1 MEAHRAFES
10 KSVLVDATGVH
21 YTPQLAGFPSGPPI
35 TLSLDDYLTLGFQH
49 TLEVR
54 WRASVRQRATT
65 AAARRRPG
73 SSGPEWRVPFT
84 APAPIRKY
92 IGDDGSLLVVGQ
104 HTVTVGGASQWTSGE
119 VQTAAGRPSKFSSL
133 ELKQQSMLLVEG
145 SLGKAIHIRID
156 QDTRDAGTGLSGLR
170 DRFADLVKLDYKG
183 DEDAVFQEIEAGNT
197 TLSLPGSRFVGLSQQ
212 GKGLFGVRAKGRVG
226 ALGFTTIAS
235 HEKSQSSR
243 QRFRGGAQ
251 VDTITVRDFDYLRNT
266 YFFLDHVYRDRLP
279 DFRAVAS
286 TSPPDLVR
294 DDIIDENSLQVYVN
308 DFNVSNDARQQAQPG
323 KAYVDPRLPEKE
335 TGSSEEGTWTRL
347 DPDDDYVL
355 VKEFGYIIMK
365 GEVRGRHALAVIY
378 RTVGGRQFGSRNG
391 DRLTLKLIKAREPRP
406 TFPTWDLEWNVYRIV
421 KGFSRGRQF
430 EVDQILV
437 EVLEEVPGRELQA
450 SQGGVNLLQ
459 TVGLD
464 EHGQDP
470 GSPADQIIDADYIGL
485 DPGRCTHFPGSDPL

>member
-10 KSVLVDATGVH
+10 KSVLVDAPGVH

-54 WRASVRQRATT
+54 WRASVRQRAT
-65 AAARRRPG
+65 
-73 SSGPEWRVPFT
+73 
-84 APAPIRKY
+84 
-92 IGDDGSLLVVGQ
+92 
-104 HTVTVGGASQWTSGE
+104 
-119 VQTAAGRPSKFSSL
+119 AAGRPSKFPSL

-286 TSPPDLVR
+286 ASPPDLVR

-391 DRLTLKLIKAREPRP
+391 DRLTLKLIKAREARP
-406 TFPTWDLEWNVYRIV
+406 TFPTWDLEWKNVYRIV

-430 EVDQILV
+430 EVDQIRV